1 MSAVDVGAIAG
12 GQLAATNCVVDER
25 VAPERVARRRAR
37 RPHWEGLALS
47 ASPWTGLAYAAFL
60 GAVADARD
68 DPSSPPDDWHPPWN
82 GRVGSAG
89 WGRSRRSGVIR

>member
-1 MSAVDVGAIAG
+1 MSAVDVGAVDG
-12 GQLAATNCVVDER
+12 GRLAAAPAGRVAAER

-60 GAVADARD
+60 VAAAEV
-68 DPSSPPDDWHPPWN
+68 PS
-82 GRVGSAG
+82 GRPELAS
-89 WGRSRRSGVIR
+89 